1 MRRTTL
7 LPRCLGGSLLLGLM
21 WTSLALTAAVQGQE
35 PQWQGF
41 GQQISGNAKDAK
53 VGAKEAGDLIILV
66 LPKDSTR
73 QIEMSTRELITDIR
87 SENPKVV
94 KIQALLDNPRAALVT
109 GIAPGTTKV
118 FLTDAKKN
126 TEWLD
131 IRVPLDEEADREA
144 KRNELLDQIHKAVP
158 TASVDVLAS
167 GNGTI
172 ILSGNVPQAESV
184 QVIQELA
191 KGVFGL
197 TANIVNAMRIGGVQ
211 QVMVEVTIAR
221 VDRSR
226 MRQIGFSWLNTGQQH
241 FLASAVGGGG
251 LNQTGS
257 SALPSVLFPVTSLTA
272 TPNAIFGVFNDKA
285 GFFGY
290 LSALTTEGLGK
301 IMAAPSVTTLSG
313 RPGYIVSGGETPI
326 LTSSGAG
333 APTVTY
339 KTFGTVVNFLPIVLG
354 NGKIHLEVRPEISSI
369 NQGAGITINSS
380 VGPPT
385 TVPGFD
391 VRSVQVAVEMEDG
404 QTLAIGGLIQNTVN
418 ATNSKVPILGD
429 IPFLAFAFSNK
440 TYTEAEEEM
449 IILVTPHLVAPMA
462 CNQLPKHLPG
472 RETRTSDDFELFLE
486 GILEAPRGQRNL
498 THPYTAAYL
507 NSPSASIFPC
517 GDLSGT
523 GDGFGA
529 RAVGA
534 AGCGAAGCGTVTT
547 SKPGNCNCAA
557 PISSSLAIPGNYQ
570 KAEQAQPDNWEVR
583 PATDSGTEAPARA
596 PSQIPSTLPQLF
608 NNGVGSETDRSRA
621 SFGPALITEPSR

>member
-1 MRRTTL
+1 
-7 LPRCLGGSLLLGLM
+7 M
-21 WTSLALTAAVQGQE
+21 WTGLALTASAQGQE

-41 GQQISGNAKDAK
+41 GQQITGNAKDAK

-109 GIAPGTTKV
+109 GVSPGTAKV

-144 KRNELLDQIHKAVP
+144 KRNELLDQIRKAVP
-158 TASVDVLAS
+158 TAAVDVLAS

-221 VDRSR
+221 VNRSKIR
-226 MRQIGFSWLNTGQQH
+226 NMSFSWLNTGQQH
-241 FLASAVGGGG
+241 FLASTVGGAGA
-251 LNQTGS
+251 LTTTAN
-257 SALPSVLFPVTSLTA
+257 LPSILAPAAALGS
-272 TPNAIFGVFNDKA
+272 TPNVVFGVFNDKA
-285 GFFGY
+285 GLFGY
-290 LSALTTEGLGK
+290 LNALTTEGLNK

-313 RPGYIVSGGETPI
+313 RPGYIVDGGETPI
-326 LTSSGAG
+326 LTTGGTG
-333 APTVTY
+333 APSVTY

-354 NGKIHLEVRPEISSI
+354 NGKIHLEVRPEISNI
-369 NQGAGITINSS
+369 NQGAGIQLSSS
-380 VGPPT
+380 VGT
-385 TVPGFD
+385 TSVPGFD
-391 VRSVQVAVEMEDG
+391 VRSVQVAVQIEDG
-404 QTLAIGGLIQNTVN
+404 QTLAIGGLIQNTVD
-418 ATNSKVPILGD
+418 ATNAKVPILGD
-429 IPFLAFAFSNK
+429 IPFLAFAFTSK
-440 TYTEAEEEM
+440 TYTEKEEEL
-449 IILVTPHLVAPMA
+449 IILVTPHLVDPMA

-472 RETRTSDDFELFLE
+472 RETRTPDDFELFLE

-507 NSPSASIFPC
+507 NSPNASIFPC

-523 GDGFGA
+523 GDGFGTKA
-529 RAVGA
+529 FGA
-534 AGCGAAGCGTVTT
+534 AGCGATGCGTAAT
-547 SKPGNCNCAA
+547 SKQGSCNCPA

-570 KAEQAQPDNWEVR
+570 KVEQAHPDNWEVR
-583 PATDSGTEAPARA
+583 PATDTGTDAPAPS

-608 NNGVGSETDRSRA
+608 NNGVGSESDRPRA

>member
-1 MRRTTL
+1 
-7 LPRCLGGSLLLGLM
+7 M

-144 KRNELLDQIHKAVP
+144 KRNELLDQIRKAVP

-172 ILSGNVPQAESV
+172 ILSGNVPQAQSV

-197 TANIVNAMRIGGVQ
+197 TANIVNGMSIGGVQ
-211 QVMVEVTIAR
+211 QVAVEVTIAR
-221 VDRSR
+221 VNRSR
-226 MRQIGFSWLNTGQQH
+226 MREMGFSWLNTGRQH
-241 FLASAVGGGG
+241 FLASSLAGSTFA
-251 LNQTGS
+251 QTS
-257 SALPSVLFPVTSLTA
+257 TLPSILAPAAALSS
-272 TPNAIFGVFNDKA
+272 TPNVVFGVFNDKA
-285 GFFGY
+285 GLFGY
-290 LSALTTEGLGK
+290 LNALTTEGLNK

-313 RPGYIVSGGETPI
+313 RPGYIVDGGETPI
-326 LTSSGAG
+326 LTTGGTG

-354 NGKIHLEVRPEISSI
+354 NGKIHLEVRPEISNI
-369 NQGAGITINSS
+369 NAAAGITLSSS
-380 VGPPT
+380 VGQT
-385 TVPGFD
+385 SVPGFD
-391 VRSVQVAVEMEDG
+391 VRSVQVAVQMEDG
-404 QTLAIGGLIQNTVN
+404 QTLAIGGLIQNTVD
-418 ATNSKVPILGD
+418 ATNAKVPILGD
-429 IPFLAFAFSNK
+429 IPFLAFAFTTK
-440 TYTEAEEEM
+440 TYTEKEEEL
-449 IILVTPHLVAPMA
+449 IILVTPHLVNPMA

-507 NSPSASIFPC
+507 NSPTASIFPC